1 MKQPAKAT
9 QPAAVETSNNSSQNT
24 MQTNNQSAAPVVI
37 ATPHKQQTA
46 KEAIAANVQILIEQ
60 LEQGHSEGLTAYLT
74 AMGRFHRYSFSNVME
89 IARQKSDATRV
100 AGMYAWNQLGRR
112 VKKGEKGIRI
122 LAPVIGIRRKKDT
135 EAEKDVRT
143 QNQPALVGFR
153 SAYVWDISS
162 TEGRDL
168 PELSCEVTGSVGVYR
183 ERLMD
188 FVVSQ
193 GITLEFKD
201 SIAPALGVC
210 YGDRIVLLPGQSPA
224 EEFSTLVH
232 ELAHAFLHRAERR
245 INTTKTVRETEA
257 EAIAFVVGTT
267 IGLNTGD
274 ASASYIQLYHGNA
287 ALLAESLEVIQK
299 TSAVILSAL
308 ETHATEPAESEPEAS
323 KPPATERDGARRIEA
338 ADILK
343 KTA

>member
-1 MKQPAKAT
+1 MKKSSKAT
-9 QPAAVETSNNSSQNT
+9 QSAVVETANNSSQNV
-24 MQTNNQSAAPVVI
+24 NQNTAPD
-37 ATPHKQQTA
+37 AMPTPHKQQTA
-46 KEAIAANVQILIEQ
+46 KEAIAANVQLLIEQ

-74 AMGRFHRYSFSNVME
+74 AMGRFHRYSFGNILE
-89 IARQKSDATRV
+89 IARQKPAATRV

-135 EAEKDVRT
+135 EADKDIRT
-143 QNQPALVGFR
+143 QNQPVLVGFR
-153 SAYVWDISS
+153 SAWVWDISS

-168 PELSCEVTGSVGVYR
+168 PELSCEVTGDVGAYR
-183 ERLMD
+183 ERLID
-188 FVVSQ
+188 FVIAQ
-193 GITLEFKD
+193 GITLEFKE
-201 SIAPALGVC
+201 SIAPALGMC

-232 ELAHAFLHRAERR
+232 ELAHSFLHRAERR

-299 TSAVILSAL
+299 TSAVILAAL
-308 ETHATEPAESEPEAS
+308 ETHVAEPADEAEPEAS
-323 KPPATERDGARRIEA
+323 KPPASERDFAGRTEA